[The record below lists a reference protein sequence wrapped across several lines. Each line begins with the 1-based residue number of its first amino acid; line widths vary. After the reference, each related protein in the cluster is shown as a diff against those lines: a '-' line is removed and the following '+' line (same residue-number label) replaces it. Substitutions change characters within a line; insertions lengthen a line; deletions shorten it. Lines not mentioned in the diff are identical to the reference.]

1 MSNYSH
7 KQTYLYRV
15 SIYVRSHK
23 GSLGLFLA
31 AYGAF
36 YLTAVL
42 LSGWTIA
49 DWGKDI
55 TGYPP
60 SPMPTL
66 LPRSFINPIFF
77 VTSLPTL
84 LVGAAMLCIYS
95 LQGISPKVTL
105 DKQYVAILLTA
116 FGFIYQVI
124 GAWPLGDINVFP
136 WDWQKQIVLDGPI
149 FAWTLYILSLLVLA
163 VGVFSLYMHSRFY
176 HQKHFGED
184 ETNVE

>member
-60 SPMPTL
+60 SPMPT
-66 LPRSFINPIFF
+66 
-77 VTSLPTL
+77 
-84 LVGAAMLCIYS
+84 
-95 LQGISPKVTL
+95 
-105 DKQYVAILLTA
+105 QYFL
-116 FGFIYQVI
+116 
-124 GAWPLGDINVFP
+124 
-136 WDWQKQIVLDGPI
+136 
-149 FAWTLYILSLLVLA
+149 
-163 VGVFSLYMHSRFY
+163 
-176 HQKHFGED
+176 
-184 ETNVE
+184 